1 MTVPGGRKLDRQRV
15 EIHEY
20 TQEWAREFEE
30 IGDSLRS
37 GLAESAVR
45 IDHIGSTSIPGLAA
59 KPIIDIQVSVI
70 ALEPMDGYR
79 DGIESLG
86 YAWRR
91 DNPEKTKRYFRE
103 QLGRRRT
110 HIHVRKLGSWHE
122 QYALLFRD
130 YLRLH
135 PDARDRYEQVK
146 RELAERF
153 RHDRHRYTD
162 AKAPI
167 FWEIMQKAD
176 RWAAATGWE
185 PGPTDK

>member
-1 MTVPGGRKLDRQRV
+1 MEQQRV

-20 TQEWAREFEE
+20 TPEWIREFEA
-30 IGDSLRS
+30 IADRLRS
-37 GLAESAVR
+37 TLGEEVIR

-59 KPIIDIQVSVI
+59 KPIVDIQLSVR
-70 ALEPMDGYR
+70 ALEPMAAYAR
-79 DGIESLG
+79 HLERLG
-86 YAWRR
+86 YVWREN
-91 DNPEKTKRYFRE
+91 NPERTKRYFRE
-103 QLGRRRT
+103 QPGQRRT

-130 YLRLH
+130 YVRRH

-146 RELAERF
+146 RALAEQF
-153 RHDRHRYTD
+153 RHDRYTYTE

-167 FWEIMQKAD
+167 FWEIIQKAD